1 MTTIHDNKTS
11 AQFIHDSQ
19 AEIDAIL
26 DPKKM
31 GRMLAES
38 KLRCLIKTAH
48 LAGNFSGVSGMAK
61 EVRGR

>member
-38 KLRCLIKTAH
+38 KLKHLLADAYTAGH
-48 LAGNFSGVSGMAK
+48 SMGVTAMAK
-61 EVRGR
+61 EIYG

>member
-1 MTTIHDNKTS
+1 MTTIYDKKTS
-11 AQFIHDSQ
+11 AQFIHDNQ
-19 AEIDAIL
+19 KEIDAIL

-38 KLRCLIKTAH
+38 KLRDLIKNAH
-48 LAGNFSGVSGMAK
+48 LAGYFSGVSGMAK